1 MVGNAIGRVN
11 DCHDYCDD
19 VFSATLKELIMT
31 TDFIHQVAEI
41 WQNYF
46 PKSEEPI
53 AVFYADTLHGATY
66 PSKPMENHKGY
77 TCLYAQLNRLHKGE
91 ALAFDPENLGC
102 FGAMKSIYGG
112 YNEEAE
118 VKLLV
123 EIERFK
129 ADRDCVKAM
138 CSVNPKASPK
148 GRYIV
153 FKPWSTLTEED
164 TPEIVCLFATPDTIS
179 ALHTWAS
186 FDVARIDNVIVP
198 HGSGCE
204 VMLTFAF
211 AEAASEH
218 SRCVLGGMD
227 TAMRSCLKPNIQT
240 FSISFKRFEEMIS
253 FADKTFLD
261 TYIWQPL
268 KNR

>member
-1 MVGNAIGRVN
+1 MNIK
-11 DCHDYCDD
+11 
-19 VFSATLKELIMT
+19 FKES
-31 TDFIHQVAEI
+31 VAAL
-41 WQNYF
+41 WKHHF
-46 PKSEEPI
+46 PNREQPI

-66 PSKPMENHKGY
+66 PAKPADNQRGY
-77 TCLYAQLNRLHKGE
+77 TCLHAQLARLHKGE
-91 ALAFDPENLGC
+91 ALAFDPDNLGC
-102 FGAMKSIYGG
+102 FGAMKSLYGG

-129 ADRDCVKAM
+129 ADRECVRSM
-138 CSVNPKASPK
+138 SRVNPSAQPQ
-148 GRYIV
+148 GRYLI

-164 TPEIVCLFATPDTIS
+164 TPQVVCIFANADMIS

-186 FDVARIDNVIVP
+186 FDVSRLDNVIVP
-198 HGSGCE
+198 HGAGCE

-211 AEAASEH
+211 AEIHNEQP
-218 SRCVLGGMD
+218 RCVLGGMD
-227 TAMRSCLKPNIQT
+227 TAMRQFIKPDIQT
-240 FSISFKRFEEMIS
+240 FSIPFKRFEQMVT

-261 TYIWQPL
+261 TYIWKTL